1 MVLQLQWLYMYKN
14 RCLERGVRTCEGAHG
29 VLPTVAVYVKNR
41 NNVQVDVC
49 PGDCFAKVHYS
60 KPHLAMFEHMRV
72 PSENNVS
79 STCLFYLIFIY
90 ELNSNQLKVY
100 TQTACLFIIIQIF
113 FV

>member
-1 MVLQLQWLYMYKN
+1 MSKIGIMYKWM
-14 RCLERGVRTCEGAHG
+14 
-29 VLPTVAVYVKNR
+29 Y
-41 NNVQVDVC
+41 VQVI
-49 PGDCFAKVHYS
+49 AKVHYS